1 MYICSYIYISI
12 WSRYPTAPA
21 IIHTHTHYIYI
32 HTHYTHTHTH
42 THTHTRFKR
51 RKTLRL
57 MCWSDPL
64 AARAPDQT
72 RQNYSP
78 YQDHLAP
85 SAAAAAAAAAAAV
98 AACCGGG
105 SPA

>member
-1 MYICSYIYISI
+1 
-12 WSRYPTAPA
+12 
-21 IIHTHTHYIYI
+21 
-32 HTHYTHTHTH
+32 
-42 THTHTRFKR
+42 
-51 RKTLRL
+51 

-105 SPA
+105 GSPA